1 MKFTKISPDKAH
13 KLYLDGKGSTLY
25 FKSFA
30 APFDNIRIPMEFDYY
45 NPPPRYWFRQRE
57 MFIGTELP
65 KVTVRQKI
73 ECHCTIGPY
82 LRDDVLKIINIEHA
96 GGENGPF
103 ARTEELSNALDKA
116 RESTYKYILFDV
128 DSNGEKSNFRFE

>member
-1 MKFTKISPDKAH
+1 MKYTKISSDKAY
-13 KLYLDGKGSTLY
+13 KLYKKGCGSALY
-25 FKSFA
+25 FLDVGCKNYSSFVSSVH
-30 APFDNIRIPMEFDYY
+30 
-45 NPPPRYWFRQRE
+45 YWDKTQTREYFRAFHC
-57 MFIGTELP
+57 FIGEELP

-73 ECHCTIGPY
+73 EVHCTIGPY

-96 GGENGPF
+96 GGEDGPF

-116 RESTYKYILFDV
+116 RESAYKYILFDV

>member
-1 MKFTKISPDKAH
+1 MKFTKISSDKAY
-13 KLYLDGKGSTLY
+13 KLYISGERDNVY
-25 FKSFA
+25 FLPSETAQYLK
-30 APFDNIRIPMEFDYY
+30 IPQVVNYY
-45 NPPPRYWFRQRE
+45 GCLTRSWFRARKL
-57 MFIGTELP
+57 FIGEELP

-73 ECHCTIGPY
+73 EVHCTIGPY

-96 GGENGPF
+96 GGEDGPF

-116 RESTYKYILFDV
+116 REHTVKYILFDI